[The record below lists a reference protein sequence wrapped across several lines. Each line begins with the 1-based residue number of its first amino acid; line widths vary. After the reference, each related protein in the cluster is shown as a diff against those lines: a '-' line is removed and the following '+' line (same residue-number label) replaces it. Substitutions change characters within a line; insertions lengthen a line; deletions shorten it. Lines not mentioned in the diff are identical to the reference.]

1 LGARVKVYLEK
12 TEKVSKDLN
21 DMLHA
26 IQKTLD
32 NHIIYIFDR
41 AVRRFPEEVVL
52 WNDYIAFLQGKDAA
66 NALNAVLGKVLAL
79 YPKKEDYWLQASIHE
94 LEANSN
100 VHSARITLQRG
111 LRANPTSSKLWLRYF
126 ELELWNAL
134 RATERQKALDIQ
146 EDYEA
151 LQGAPMVVFSHAVN
165 AVTDIDAVLE
175 IYSACET
182 VGGDF
187 AAKMKEILI
196 AKHGHRMEVWQ
207 HLALSALSQLE
218 ANVEAKNAE
227 EVASTVTKGKRKLSD
242 AQNTVDAVV
251 AVKKADETISSV
263 AQALQQAVQ
272 VLSEGRTHIS
282 TAHAETPVNATQG
295 DEYTVLTVRTLYQA
309 LAEATRLL
317 GGLDSSAVIAW
328 AAQQT
333 QGPAKTSATPAGKKK
348 KGDKKTEAP
357 STADVS
363 NGSNSSA
370 ATLQSALFAI
380 LTEVSTL
387 LAEDAPTPGPVSP
400 LLCLAEALRHQ
411 VHLLCSTLQSST
423 GDHSAA
429 VLTDV
434 LQRDDVVSTGKL
446 AEWVR
451 GTAAPALMK
460 QTQAR
465 GQPNGITNARNELVD
480 AFCVPIEA
488 LLDAF
493 AASSG
498 DGVIALQSQVLGGLL
513 TCTTALVTTPAGSEL
528 ARRVFTEATAQ
539 AELGILV
546 TTTLQELI
554 SSSGTS
560 LSTADRGE
568 WCAFYLA
575 LTQASEAASASDRL
589 SALKSV
595 FGWIDAATRAK
606 PHLFH
611 GTHLHSFYAQLL
623 EAVAHCGGA
632 ATASAVLASNAQDK
646 KVLEFEQAVAERSL
660 EACPTAEEFWKCLES
675 VQQRSGD
682 LKGATH
688 TRWRRDKALG
698 V

>member
-1 LGARVKVYLEK
+1 VKVYLEK

-165 AVTDIDAVLE
+165 AVTDIDALLE
-175 IYSACET
+175 IFSACET

-196 AKHGHRMEVWQ
+196 GKHGHRLEVWQ
-207 HLALSALSQLE
+207 HLALSTLAQLE
-218 ANVEAKNAE
+218 ANVEAKTAE
-227 EVASTVTKGKRKLSD
+227 EVASTVFKGKRKLSD
-242 AQNTVDAVV
+242 AQNTADA
-251 AVKKADETISSV
+251 AAALKKVDETISLV
-263 AQALQQAVQ
+263 AQALHQAVH
-272 VLSEGRTHIS
+272 VLSEGRNYVS
-282 TAHAETPVNATQG
+282 TELAEMPVNATQG
-295 DEYTVLTVRTLYQA
+295 AEYTVLTVRTLYQA
-309 LAEATRLL
+309 LAEATSVLS
-317 GGLDSSAVIAW
+317 GLDDSAVATW

-333 QGPAKTSATPAGKKK
+333 PGTAKTSATPAGKKK
-348 KGDKKTEAP
+348 KGDKKTDAP
-357 STADVS
+357 STAE
-363 NGSNSSA
+363 GSSDSSSSA
-370 ATLQSALFAI
+370 MALQSALHAI
-380 LTEVSTL
+380 LAEVSTL
-387 LAEDAPTPGPVSP
+387 LGEDASTSRTVAP
-400 LLCLAEALRHQ
+400 LQCLEQALRHQ
-411 VHLLCSTLQSST
+411 VHLLCTTLQPRT

-429 VLTDV
+429 VLTAV
-434 LQRDDVVSTGKL
+434 LQRNDVVSTVKL
-446 AEWVR
+446 ATWVR
-451 GTAAPALMK
+451 ETAVPAVVK
-460 QTQAR
+460 QTQSR
-465 GQPNGITNARNELVD
+465 GQPNGFAKDRNELVD
-480 AFCVPIEA
+480 AFCVPVEA

-493 AASSG
+493 AASSD
-498 DGVIALQSQVLGGLL
+498 DGVTALLSQVLGSLL

-539 AELGILV
+539 VELGTLV

-575 LTQASEAASASDRL
+575 LTQASEAASASGRL

-595 FGWIDAATRAK
+595 FEWIDAATRAK

-646 KVLEFEQAVAERSL
+646 KVLEFEQAVAERAL

-675 VQQRSGD
+675 VQQRRGD